1 MLTKE
6 FIRRVEDL
14 GYEVNVSMFYSSIR
28 SDFDNNVIGTIS
40 EKDVNRIDTNG
51 HFPVAHDLFDLMV
64 EYAKTPV
71 EERKVKLTDA
81 ERVILKNLEKRWKWI
96 NRNKLGDLGIKE
108 DKPIKDKSLWINYNG
123 TAIASLAVFSHLFD
137 FIDWEDD
144 EPYNIQE
151 LLEEEN

>member
-14 GYEVNVSMFYSSIR
+14 GYEVNVSMFFSSIR
-28 SDFDNNVIGTIS
+28 SDFDNDLIGTIS

-81 ERVILKNLEKRWKWI
+81 ERTILENIDSRWRWI
-96 NRNKLGDLGIKE
+96 ARDKDDELAIGE
-108 DKPIKDKSLWINYNG
+108 DKPLKAGGMWFIDADDLSSLS
-123 TAIASLAVFSHLFD
+123 AFDHLFD
-137 FIDWEDD
+137 FINWND
-144 EPYNIQE
+144 EEAYNIQE